1 MCVAAPWHGS
11 SEYVQCLLGLV
22 SELSRESPL
31 LKYVAAMNSFYHELF
46 FKKRP
51 WVLKRLKTCLGR
63 F

>member
-22 SELSRESPL
+22 SELSQSPL

-46 FKKRP
+46 
-51 WVLKRLKTCLGR
+51 LKSARGFLNGLKPA
-63 F
+63 